1 MEYMFESGFLGT
13 RAPLFMDFVTVIV
26 ALLPFLIGG
35 SIYLA
40 KQKSFKF
47 HQITQII
54 ILITSVIVVGYF
66 EYGVRLGGGF
76 AEYVKA
82 TSVSY
87 TIAFTIL
94 VGHILIA
101 LGTLYLWVETM
112 IKARKYNIIEAP
124 SPEYDHKKAGMQVAM
139 GIVATSVTGIIVYI
153 VLFAL

>member
-1 MEYMFESGFLGT
+1 MEYMFETGFLGT

-26 ALLPFLIGG
+26 ALLPFLVGG

-47 HQITQII
+47 HQITQVI

-66 EYGVRLGGGF
+66 EYGVRIGGGF

-87 TIAFTIL
+87 PVALAIL
-94 VGHILIA
+94 IVHILIA
-101 LGTLYLWVETM
+101 LVTLYLWIETI
-112 IKARKYNIIEAP
+112 IKARKYRIVEAP
-124 SPEYDHKKAGMQVAM
+124 SSEYDHKKAGKRVAM
-139 GIVATSVTGIIVYI
+139 GIVATSVTGLIVYI
-153 VLFAL
+153 ILFVL